1 MVRSSKQD
9 VLSDR
14 EFVQLLEGARNLKG
28 SFSIEARF
36 VIMTAG
42 LMGMRIGEIIHID
55 ESWINSHRRMIE
67 VPEYHDCC
75 GGTNDGEVCGYCR
88 NRANDYVESH
98 NREPEELKSQ
108 IRTNYRRNLD
118 EDVLEEMAIE
128 KSKEDSVTF
137 DEALDERWTP
147 KTDNAVR
154 KIPYDFKPRLH
165 LCIDDFIEEF
175 GGWKKSIA
183 TAHRRIN
190 QAVDESVLDCNV
202 YPHALRATA
211 VSKMAS
217 KDVSPFALM
226 SLMGWEDL
234 DTARSYIQSSDE
246 SAAKELREKLR

>member
-1 MVRSSKQD
+1 
-9 VLSDR
+9 
-14 EFVQLLEGARNLKG
+14 
-28 SFSIEARF
+28 
-36 VIMTAG
+36 
-42 LMGMRIGEIIHID
+42 
-55 ESWINSHRRMIE
+55 MIE
-67 VPEYHDCC
+67 IPEYHDCS

-88 NRANDYVESH
+88 NRAKDYVNSH

-118 EDVLEEMAIE
+118 EDVLEEMAVE

-137 DEALDERWTP
+137 NEALDERWTP
-147 KTDNAVR
+147 KTENAVR

-165 LCIDDFIEEF
+165 LCIDNFIVKY
-175 GGWKKSIA
+175 GGWTKSMA

-190 QAVDESVLDCNV
+190 QAVEESKLDCDV